1 MRGELRPGQKLPTER
16 DLAEQFAVS
25 RSSLREGIRALAVMN
40 VLTVRH
46 GDGTYVSSLDPEL
59 LAEPLN
65 FVLAINASAIFD
77 LFEVRRITEPAVAA
91 LAAQRATGEELHLLR
106 EEMEGALSTELDS
119 ADLIAHDTRL
129 HGLVHRA
136 SHNPIL
142 LSTSAS
148 LAGLAHNAR
157 VRATLLSANTQMT
170 VSEHGEVVEAICARD
185 SNAAA
190 RAMMAHIRRLEN
202 QMRLE
207 ESDAIDESVL
217 GFTSEE

>member
-1 MRGELRPGQKLPTER
+1 MRGELRPGQKLPNER
-16 DLAEQFAVS
+16 DLAEQFEVS

-59 LAEPLN
+59 LAEPLH

-77 LFEVRRITEPAVAA
+77 LFEVRRITEPVVAA
-91 LAAQRATGEELHLLR
+91 LAARRATSEELDLLQ
-106 EEMEGALSTELDS
+106 EEMQGALTSELGP
-119 ADLIAHDTRL
+119 AELIAHDMRL

-136 SHNPIL
+136 CHNPIL

-157 VRATLLSANTQMT
+157 VRATLLPANTQMT
-170 VSEHGEVVEAICARD
+170 VSEHGDVVEAICARD
-185 SNAAA
+185 SDAAA
-190 RAMMAHIRRLEN
+190 RAMLAHIHRLEN

-207 ESDAIDESVL
+207 ESDAIDETVL
-217 GFTSEE
+217 GGISK